1 MVNTLTTS
9 LIDTNIL
16 VYTNNKD
23 SQFHAI
29 CKSIVEKS
37 INGDIEAAIAVQNLV
52 ELYAIITDK
61 RRVENPLSSVK
72 AKELIEFYKNSNIRI
87 IAPTTQTVET
97 IAGLIEKY
105 SPKAQSIFDYLLVA
119 TMLDNSVYAI
129 YTANSDHF
137 KHFDSITVVNPL
149 SA

>member
-1 MVNTLTTS
+1 

-16 VYTNNKD
+16 IYANNKD
-23 SQFHAI
+23 SQFHVV

-37 INGDIEAAIAVQNLV
+37 INGDIKAAIAVQNLV
-52 ELYAIITDK
+52 ELYAVITDK
-61 RRVENPLSSVK
+61 RRVENPLSPVK
-72 AKELIEFYKNSNIRI
+72 AKKLIGFYKNSNIRI
-87 IAPTTQTVET
+87 IAPTPQTVET
-97 IAGLIEKY
+97 IAGLIEKH

-119 TMLDNSVYAI
+119 TMLDNGVHAI

-137 KHFDSITVVNPL
+137 KYFDSITVINPL